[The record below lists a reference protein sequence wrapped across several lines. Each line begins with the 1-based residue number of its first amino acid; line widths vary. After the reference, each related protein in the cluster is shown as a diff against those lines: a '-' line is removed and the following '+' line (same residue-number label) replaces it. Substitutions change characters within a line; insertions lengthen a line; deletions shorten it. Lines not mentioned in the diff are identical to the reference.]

1 MNFQK
6 QLLFLFLL
14 ATVTANAQTLNEAIQ
29 KKDTVLASKLISQG
43 SDPNQKDENGTTLLM
58 TASRFSEVDIARF
71 LINHGAT
78 INQPRSP
85 KGRTNLMVACAYY
98 SGINMVQ
105 LLVEKGADV
114 NLTADDG
121 STALMLAS
129 AFEKLDVVNFL
140 LAHGANASMKDK
152 AGKTA
157 LDFAASGKVED
168 RMKTSIKDSR
178 IDKEKTIESLKA
190 AMK

>member
-14 ATVTANAQTLNEAIQ
+14 ATLTANAQTLNEAIQ

-157 LDFAASGKVED
+157 LDFAAGGKVED
-168 RMKTSIKDSR
+168 WMKTSIKDSR
-178 IDKEKTIESLKA
+178 IDKDKTIESLKA

>member
-1 MNFQK
+1 MNCQK
-6 QLLFLFLL
+6 QLLFLVLFASL
-14 ATVTANAQTLNEAIQ
+14 TANAQTLNEAIRKQ
-29 KKDTVLASKLISQG
+29 DTVLASKLISQG
-43 SDPNQKDENGTTLLM
+43 SDPNQKDENGTTPLM
-58 TASRFSEVDIARF
+58 TACRFSEVEIARF

-85 KGRTNLMVACAYY
+85 KGRTTLMVACAYY
-98 SGINMVQ
+98 SGINIVQ

-129 AFEKLDVVNFL
+129 GSEKLDVVNFL

-157 LDFAASGKVED
+157 LDFAANGNVED
-168 RMKTSIKDSR
+168 WMKTSIKDSR